1 MDIVAEGAGLP
12 TEKQDLRVV
21 KTRRNIEDTFLRLL
35 RDVPFERIT
44 VKMVVEEAL
53 VNKGTFYR
61 HYLDKYDL
69 AEKAAARVVGEV
81 RGGVRDRIRM
91 AHETGGESVVPRA
104 IEPALEQ
111 IALLEAMRGVTVGG
125 EPVAAVARRA
135 LMEEVSAV
143 LPEAGVDAM
152 QARVF
157 VALGSDFAS
166 LAMASEEPVSLAD
179 YLRAARDAVES
190 YLAYLGMA

>member
-1 MDIVAEGAGLP
+1 MDIAAEGAGLP
-12 TEKQDLRVV
+12 TGKQDLRVV

-69 AEKAAARVVGEV
+69 AEKAAARVVGEMREGV
-81 RGGVRDRIRM
+81 RGRM
-91 AHETGGESVVPRA
+91 RLAHETGGRSIVPRA
-104 IEPALEQ
+104 IEPALGQ

-125 EPVAAVARRA
+125 EPVAEVASRA
-135 LMEEVSAV
+135 LVEEVSGV
-143 LPEAGVDAM
+143 LPEVGVDGM
-152 QARVF
+152 RARVF

-166 LAMASEEPVSLAD
+166 LVRSSDEPVSLAD
-179 YLRAARDAVES
+179 YLRSARDVVDS
-190 YLAYLGMA
+190 YLAYLGMS

>member
-1 MDIVAEGAGLP
+1 MSIG
-12 TEKQDLRVV
+12 KQDLRVV

-44 VKMVVEEAL
+44 VKMVTEKAL

-69 AEKAAARVVGEV
+69 AEKAAARVIDEM
-81 RGGVRDRIRM
+81 REGVSARMRM
-91 AHETGGESVVPRA
+91 AHETDGQSIVPRA

-111 IALLEAMRGVTVGG
+111 IALLEAMRGVTIGG
-125 EPVAAVARRA
+125 EPVADAARRA
-135 LMEEVSAV
+135 LVEEVSSAM
-143 LPEAGVDAM
+143 PDPGVNEM

-157 VALGSDFAS
+157 IALGSDFAS
-166 LAMASEEPVSLAD
+166 LALASEEPVSLAD
-179 YLRAARDAVES
+179 YLLSARDAVGS
-190 YLAYLGMA
+190 YLAYLGIA